1 MEQYLS
7 TAGGRIT
14 CLRCTAKSVRS
25 GQQCLNP
32 SLKSSRT
39 QKCGHHGGR
48 NKGPITEAGKARSA
62 AAHVKTG
69 EFTKSA
75 IKARSQKLAEMM
87 QLEDACHLL
96 SLTTASRTRGRKP
109 NGYTPLVTIKDVV
122 MFALDKEL
130 NRLTASGSDIEAIN
144 QSKAWIENS

>member
-1 MEQYLS
+1 MEKYLA

-25 GQQCLNP
+25 GNQCLKP
-32 SLKSSRT
+32 ALKSSRT
-39 QKCGHHGGR
+39 VKCGHHGGR

-62 AAHVKTG
+62 AAHIKTG
-69 EFTKSA
+69 EHTKLA
-75 IKARSQKLAEMM
+75 IRERSQKLAEMM
-87 QLEDACHLL
+87 QLEDACRILK
-96 SLTTASRTRGRKP
+96 LTTATKTRGRKP
-109 NGYTPLVTIKDVV
+109 TGYTPLATIKDVV

>member
-1 MEQYLS
+1 MEKYLS

-25 GQQCLNP
+25 GGQCFKP
-32 SLKSSRT
+32 ALKSSRT
-39 QKCGHHGGR
+39 QKCSHHGGR

-75 IKARSQKLAEMM
+75 IKERSQKLVEMM
-87 QLEDACHLL
+87 QLEDACHVLG
-96 SLTTASRTRGRKP
+96 LTNAGRTRGRKP
-109 NGYTPLVTIKDVV
+109 TGYVPLTTIKDVV
-122 MFALDKEL
+122 LFALDKEL
-130 NRLTASGSDIEAIN
+130 NRPAQAGA
-144 QSKAWIENS
+144 

>member
-1 MEQYLS
+1 MEKYLS

-14 CLRCTAKSVRS
+14 CLRCTAKSLRR
-25 GQQCLNP
+25 GDQCLKP
-32 SLKSSRT
+32 ALKSSRT

-62 AAHVKTG
+62 ASHVKTG
-69 EFTKSA
+69 EYTKKA
-75 IKARSQKLAEMM
+75 IRERSQKLAEMM

-96 SLTTASRTRGRKP
+96 SLTDASRTRGRKP
-109 NGYTPLVTIKDVV
+109 NGYEPLTTIKDVV
-122 MFALDKEL
+122 LFALDNEQ

>member
-1 MEQYLS
+1 MEKYLS

-25 GQQCLNP
+25 GGQCFKP
-32 SLKSSRT
+32 ALKSSRT

-75 IKARSQKLAEMM
+75 MKERSQKLAEMM
-87 QLEDACHLL
+87 QLEDACRILK
-96 SLTTASRTRGRKP
+96 LTTATRTRGRKP
-109 NGYTPLVTIKDVV
+109 NGYIRLVTIKDVFE
-122 MFALDKEL
+122 FALDKEL
-130 NRLTASGSDIEAIN
+130 NRPAQAGAQASSV
-144 QSKAWIENS
+144 K

>member
-14 CLRCTAKSVRS
+14 CLRCTANSVRS

-69 EFTKSA
+69 EFTKQA
-75 IKARSQKLAEMM
+75 IRERSQKLAEMM
-87 QLEDACHLL
+87 QLEDAMQVLKM
-96 SLTTASRTRGRKP
+96 TTATRTRGRKP
-109 NGYTPLVTIKDVV
+109 TGYTPLTTIKDVV
-122 MFALDKEL
+122 LFALDKEL
-130 NRLTASGSDIEAIN
+130 NKPKASCTGASTN
-144 QSKAWIENS
+144 N

>member
-1 MEQYLS
+1 MEKFLL

-25 GQQCLNP
+25 GQQCFKP
-32 SLKSSRT
+32 ALKSSRT
-39 QKCGHHGGR
+39 NRCGHHGGR
-48 NKGPITEAGKARSA
+48 NKGPATEAGKARSA

-69 EFTKSA
+69 EFTKQA
-75 IKARSQKLAEMM
+75 IRERSQKLAEMM
-87 QLEDACHLL
+87 QLEDAMHVLKM
-96 SLTTASRTRGRKP
+96 TTATRTRGRKP
-109 NGYTPLVTIKDVV
+109 NGYTPLTSIKDIV
-122 MFALDKEL
+122 MFALDNEQ

>member
-1 MEQYLS
+1 MMEKYLA

-25 GQQCLNP
+25 GNQCLKP
-32 SLKSSRT
+32 ALKSSRT

-69 EFTKSA
+69 EFTKQA
-75 IKARSQKLAEMM
+75 IKERSQKLAEMM
-87 QLEDACHLL
+87 NLEDCLMVL
-96 SLTTASRTRGRKP
+96 KMTTATRTRGRKST
-109 NGYTPLVTIKDVV
+109 GYTRLVTIKDVFE
-122 MFALDKEL
+122 FALDKEL
-130 NRLTASGSDIEAIN
+130 NRPTQACAQESSI
-144 QSKAWIENS
+144 K

>member
-1 MEQYLS
+1 MEKFVS
-7 TAGGRIT
+7 TAGGRIQ

-25 GQQCLNP
+25 GRQCKKP
-32 SLKSSRT
+32 SLRSSRT

-69 EFTKSA
+69 EYTKSA
-75 IKARSQKLAEMM
+75 MKERSQKLAEMM
-87 QLEDACHLL
+87 QLEDAMHVLKM
-96 SLTTASRTRGRKP
+96 TTATRTRGRKP
-109 NGYTPLVTIKDVV
+109 NGYKPLNTIKDVV
-122 MFALDKEL
+122 MFALDNEQ

>member
-1 MEQYLS
+1 MEKYLA

-25 GQQCLNP
+25 GNQCLKP
-32 SLKSSRT
+32 AMKTSRT
-39 QKCGHHGGR
+39 SKCKTHGNSR
-48 NKGPITEAGKARSA
+48 GPVTEAGKSRSA
-62 AAHVKTG
+62 AAHIKTG
-69 EFTKSA
+69 EFTKQA
-75 IKARSQKLAEMM
+75 IRERSQKLAEMM
-87 QLEDACHLL
+87 QLEDACLILGL
-96 SLTTASRTRGRKP
+96 SNATRTRGRKP
-109 NGYTPLVTIKDVV
+109 NGYKRLSTIKDVV